1 MKNINYIISSSTK
14 GSFSTVIKSQI
25 DDGDKLKSYHDS
37 GAQIKSRLYWK
48 LYEFFRKS
56 LVLTLDY

>member
-1 MKNINYIISSSTK
+1 MKNINYIISSYIN
-14 GSFSTVIKSQI
+14 GSFSAVIRSQI
-25 DDGDKLKSYHDS
+25 DDGDKLKSYHNS

-56 LVLTLDY
+56 SVF